1 MKTLVLTNKKDLD
14 GELFVYPG
22 SVPTGKSDKYLYLV
36 VCGRTGIDSTVVLF
50 YTQWMYKAALT
61 YRQNNPDSLPFL
73 NTLSKLLNNNGMHY
87 RFWNYE
93 INGCVMIDNLS
104 GTPRVESF
112 GCLSVKQYSTS
123 MVLYYTSNGRKSDV
137 ASIGFSKDT
146 DQETSEES
154 SDDTGATHPES
165 DHSEGDKTTDGGS
178 ILQLPTALQS
188 FLSRLLAQ
196 KTTSVLLFILIA
208 VAAYF
213 ILSKLLNTFIVT
225 Q

>member
-1 MKTLVLTNKKDLD
+1 
-14 GELFVYPG
+14 
-22 SVPTGKSDKYLYLV
+22 
-36 VCGRTGIDSTVVLF
+36 
-50 YTQWMYKAALT
+50 
-61 YRQNNPDSLPFL
+61 
-73 NTLSKLLNNNGMHY
+73 
-87 RFWNYE
+87 
-93 INGCVMIDNLS
+93 
-104 GTPRVESF
+104 
-112 GCLSVKQYSTS
+112 